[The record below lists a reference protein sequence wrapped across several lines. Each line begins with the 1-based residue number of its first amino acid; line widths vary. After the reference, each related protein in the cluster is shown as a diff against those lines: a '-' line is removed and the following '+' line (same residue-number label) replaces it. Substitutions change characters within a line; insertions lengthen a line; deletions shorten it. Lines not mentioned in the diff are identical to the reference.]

1 MAAMDTNGAGVAPAG
16 APAEGQDFTKMSVVD
31 TMKLYYGWL
40 YPHDVMYKWLVYGNG
55 MSSFLLRVFSLSLS
69 PQHGYICLFP

>member
-1 MAAMDTNGAGVAPAG
+1 MAAMDTNEASIAPAAVAAG
-16 APAEGQDFTKMSVVD
+16 GGAEGQDFTKMSVVD

-55 MSSFLLRVFSLSLS
+55 V
-69 PQHGYICLFP
+69 

>member
-1 MAAMDTNGAGVAPAG
+1 MDVNEAPTAVAAGGRG
-16 APAEGQDFTKMSVVD
+16 EGQDFTKMSVVD

-55 MSSFLLRVFSLSLS
+55 MWLL
-69 PQHGYICLFP
+69 

>member
-1 MAAMDTNGAGVAPAG
+1 MDVNEAPTAVG
-16 APAEGQDFTKMSVVD
+16 GGEGQDFTKMSVVD

-55 MSSFLLRVFSLSLS
+55 MWLL
-69 PQHGYICLFP
+69 